1 MIFRCDAISREQTP
15 LLLSFLDTFACKSL
29 NDFVGCLPRSDRQC
43 VWLLFDSVDRLDA
56 ETAAFFRALIQLSYE
71 SSKFKLVVFTHATD
85 IACSVLRWSDSRHPI
100 KLVEPVGCCQ
110 WKKQHLSQFNQDRHA
125 MRISV
130 RAGCPAVEF
139 DHEAG
144 DLEAQWTLGI
154 TRLDRFL
161 RDGWVQSGAFT
172 VSAERLA
179 LLALSDRF

>member
-1 MIFRCDAISREQTP
+1 MQHIDKADRHIYCHPATNTVENHLGCSERC
-15 LLLSFLDTFACKSL
+15 
-29 NDFVGCLPRSDRQC
+29 
-43 VWLLFDSVDRLDA
+43 
-56 ETAAFFRALIQLSYE
+56 
-71 SSKFKLVVFTHATD
+71 LVVWGLARSHT
-85 IACSVLRWSDSRHPI
+85 IAC
-100 KLVEPVGCCQ
+100 CQ
-110 WKKQHLSQFNQDRHA
+110 NIQFNQDRHA

-172 VSAERLA
+172 VSAERLVA
-179 LLALSDRF
+179 LLDRF